1 MKHPEPSR
9 HGTCSE
15 DCALDFARLAK
26 LSDEALMAHL
36 QAGHGDALAV
46 LFDRYH
52 RLVVSV
58 ALLILRDTGEAED
71 VMQAVFFEIYNVAA
85 QFNPVLG
92 TTKAWIMRYARH
104 RSINRKQYLNSR
116 SFYDHTQSADL
127 VSMERPEASFGP
139 SLALPEIRDLVAQGL
154 NTLNEPQRR
163 TLEMAYFEGMTF
175 REIAAKT
182 GETLVNVRHHY
193 YRGITRLRAFVL
205 ENDQAGKETGA
216 KREKT
221 AIVRRGTVDAEA

>member
-9 HGTCSE
+9 HGTCGE
-15 DCALDFARLAK
+15 DCALDFAHLAR

-52 RLVVSV
+52 RLVISV
-58 ALLILRDTGEAED
+58 ALRILRDAGEAED
-71 VMQAVFFEIYNVAA
+71 VMQAVFLEIYNVAA
-85 QFNPVLG
+85 QFNPALG
-92 TTKAWIMRYARH
+92 TTKAWIMRYAQH

-116 SFYDHTQSADL
+116 SFYDQTQSSDL
-127 VSMERPEASFGP
+127 VSAERPEASFGP
-139 SLALPEIRDLVAQGL
+139 SLVK
-154 NTLNEPQRR
+154 TLNEPQRR

-193 YRGITRLRAFVL
+193 YRGLTRLRAFVL
-205 ENDQAGKETGA
+205 ENSPAEKQTGA
-216 KREKT
+216 TKEKT
-221 AIVRRGTVDAEA
+221 AIVRRGAVDAEA

>member
-9 HGTCSE
+9 HGTCGE
-15 DCALDFARLAK
+15 DCALDFGHLAR

-58 ALLILRDTGEAED
+58 ALRILRDTGEAED
-71 VMQAVFFEIYNVAA
+71 VMQAVFLEIYNVAA
-85 QFNPVLG
+85 QFNPALG
-92 TTKAWIMRYARH
+92 TTKAWVMRCAQH

-116 SFYDHTQSADL
+116 SFYDQTQSSDL
-127 VSMERPEASFGP
+127 VSAERPEASFGQ
-139 SLALPEIRDLVAQGL
+139 SLALPEIRNLVGQGL
-154 NTLNEPQRR
+154 KILNEPQRR
-163 TLEMAYFEGMTF
+163 TLEMTYFEGMTF

-182 GETLVNVRHHY
+182 GETLVNIRHHY
-193 YRGITRLRAFVL
+193 YRGLTRLRAFVL
-205 ENDQAGKETGA
+205 ENNQAGKATGP
-216 KREKT
+216 KKEKSE
-221 AIVRRGTVDAEA
+221 IVRRGTVDAEA

>member
-15 DCALDFARLAK
+15 DCALDFAHLAR

-46 LFDRYH
+46 LYDRYH
-52 RLVVSV
+52 RLVISV
-58 ALLILRDTGEAED
+58 ALRILRDTGEAED
-71 VMQAVFFEIYNVAA
+71 VMQAVFLEIYNVAA
-85 QFNPVLG
+85 QFNPALG
-92 TTKAWIMRYARH
+92 TTKAWIMRYAQH

-116 SFYDHTQSADL
+116 SFYDRTQSSDL
-127 VSMERPEASFGP
+127 VSGERSEPSFGP
-139 SLALPEIRDLVAQGL
+139 SLALPEIRNLVAQGL
-154 NTLNEPQRR
+154 KTLNEPQRR

-193 YRGITRLRAFVL
+193 YRGLTRLRAFVL
-205 ENDQAGKETGA
+205 ENNPTGRDTGP
-216 KREKT
+216 KREK
-221 AIVRRGTVDAEA
+221 AEIVRRGTIDAEA